1 MISAAAYSCGAAA
14 CGRVTMVSGRIASPA
29 GCACTAPPE
38 AKAEITTPVVS
49 SNRHIAEAPVGLV
62 GGIEPVAGWG
72 FKGAYCLATG
82 SVMRLRLQGD
92 HTMTIT
98 ASERRF
104 LDAVSLDMPWA
115 LVETF
120 ATMHRWMPEDVN
132 RGADVIVERLRAAG
146 IPVEVHAPEICL
158 SVPLSASVT
167 AGNVTYR
174 AKPPSSTLSAP
185 QGVTAKLVT
194 LKANPKA
201 LRSYNRDVKT
211 LFGGSIASVEE
222 VKKLVGGN
230 IVVMQG
236 FGNPALTSLI
246 EEWGG
251 AGLIA
256 VNPGIDIH
264 WGTCTTIWGSPDLE
278 DMGRKPKIPVVAVNN
293 PDGQKLIA
301 LAGQGGEV
309 TIRTEMLEGWFA
321 QKIPVVT
328 VPGTEDPDKFVLVHG
343 HYDSWE
349 VGVGDNA
356 TGDATLMELA
366 RVLWANRDGLRRSV
380 KIAWWPGHSTG
391 RYAGSTW
398 FSDAFAMDLD
408 RNCLAQINCDSPGC
422 RWATS
427 YHQTSAFTGMPH
439 TSRSPRSS
447 DIVPDAV
454 VGTARPHQ
462 AGDYSFNNIGLPSFF
477 MLSSTMPD
485 ALRHEKNYYDV
496 SGCGANIAW
505 HTEND
510 TLEIAD
516 RDILLTDIRI
526 YLLSVLRVA
535 NAELLPFD
543 WVATCDEFLDTIAD
557 YTKAAGPLADLSP
570 ARKATEELKAA
581 LGKLAAAPT
590 AARNAAIHDLS
601 RLLIPINATSEPR
614 FRHDPAYSVPKL
626 PTLSVAAELAELPEG
641 HLRRCGQ
648 TELMR
653 GQNRYVAAIDQARR
667 IVELAAA

>member
-1 MISAAAYSCGAAA
+1 
-14 CGRVTMVSGRIASPA
+14 
-29 GCACTAPPE
+29 
-38 AKAEITTPVVS
+38 
-49 SNRHIAEAPVGLV
+49 
-62 GGIEPVAGWG
+62 
-72 FKGAYCLATG
+72 
-82 SVMRLRLQGD
+82 
-92 HTMTIT
+92 MTIT
-98 ASERRF
+98 AAEQYF
-104 LDAVSLDMPWA
+104 LDDVSLDMPWA

-120 ATMHRWMPEDVN
+120 ATLHRWMPDDVN
-132 RGADVIVERLRAAG
+132 KAADVIVSRLRAAG
-146 IPVEVHAPEICL
+146 VPVEVHQPEIYL
-158 SVPLSASVT
+158 SIPLKASVT
-167 AGNVTYR
+167 AENIAYR
-174 AKPPSSTLSAP
+174 AKPPSSSLPAP
-185 QGVTAKLVT
+185 DGVTGKLVF

-211 LFGGSIASVEE
+211 LFGGSIASVAE
-222 VKKLVGGN
+222 VKRIVGGN

-251 AGLIA
+251 IGLIA

-264 WGTCTTIWGSPDLE
+264 WGTCTTIWGSPDLQ
-278 DMGRKPKIPVVAVNN
+278 DMGRKPKIPVIAVNN
-293 PDGQKLIA
+293 PDGQKLMA
-301 LAGQGGEV
+301 LAQSGGEA
-309 TIRTEMLEGWFA
+309 TIRTDLLEGWFA

-328 VPGTEDPDKFVLVHG
+328 IPGTDEPEKYALVHG

-366 RVLWANRDGLRRSV
+366 RVLWKNRARLKRSV

-398 FSDAFAMDLD
+398 FTDAFALDLD

-427 YHQTSAFTGMPH
+427 YHDTRAFSESAH
-439 TSRSPRSS
+439 IAADAIR
-447 DIVPDAV
+447 DIVPSAAIA
-454 VGTARPHQ
+454 THRPPQ

-485 ALRHEKNYYDV
+485 ALRAEKGYYDV

-516 RDILLTDIRI
+516 PANLLTDMKI

-543 WVATCDEFLDTIAD
+543 WQATCDEFTATID
-557 YTKAAGPLADLSP
+557 GYQKAAGALADLSP
-570 ARKATEELKAA
+570 SRNAVAA
-581 LGKLAAAPT
+581 LKSALGALDTAPIAAQNRARHALA
-590 AARNAAIHDLS
+590 RVLV
-601 RLLIPINATSEPR
+601 PINYTNQPR
-614 FRHDPAYSVPKL
+614 FRHDPAYTVQPL
-626 PTLSVAAELAELPEG
+626 PTLAVAADLADMTDD
-641 HLRRCGQ
+641 HLRRVAGV
-648 TELMR
+648 ELMR
-653 GQNRYVAAIDQARR
+653 GQNRLLAALDQARR
-667 IVELAAA
+667 IVEAEAG